1 MALATSV
8 AKILP
13 QINNELLGDLL
24 VKQNYISQEQLQK
37 ILQIQKDT
45 GKNFRSLLIEASYI
59 SSDSLA
65 NLVARKLHVPFVN
78 LTNFSFK
85 SNLVQL
91 LPETVARNLLA
102 IVLEDRGNTLL
113 VAMQNAQDAL
123 AIDELSLVLK
133 RPITVTEV
141 PKGQLEQALAQAYE
155 TIEYVI
161 PDHTEQT
168 KALEMDLGADIDS
181 SDFLVDIHLEGAPV
195 ARLLLSLFEQAIK
208 IGASDIHLEPQ
219 KTNLRVRVRV
229 DGMLQPQ
236 LIVNVS
242 SGAALG
248 RRVKLLAGLDIT
260 ETRIPQDG
268 SFSVEVFGKVMDI
281 RVSTLPSIY
290 GESVVM
296 RILSQDMSIRRL
308 DELGMPDFIVNRFRE
323 VLQSRSGLVLVTGP
337 TGSGKTTTLSAA
349 LLEVD
354 TEVLKVISVEDPV
367 EYRLPGITQIQV
379 NESIDLSFS
388 KVLRSIVRQD
398 PDVLLVGEI
407 RDADTAEIC
416 LRSAMTGHMV
426 LSTLHTSNAMAAPF
440 RLIDM
445 DVASFMLTSALQAII
460 AQRLVRLNCVQCS
473 EPYIPN
479 ELEQNWLDNILEIG
493 DSVSSMQ
500 GLGCSACN
508 GTGYAGRQGVYEWL
522 EMAPDLVKSILRK
535 DPIAFMQIARERM
548 NGQTMTHHTL
558 ELVRQGRTSLAEAL
572 HINHSHSL

>member
-1 MALATSV
+1 M
-8 AKILP
+8 
-13 QINNELLGDLL
+13 
-24 VKQNYISQEQLQK
+24 
-37 ILQIQKDT
+37 
-45 GKNFRSLLIEASYI
+45 
-59 SSDSLA
+59 
-65 NLVARKLHVPFVN
+65 
-78 LTNFSFK
+78 
-85 SNLVQL
+85 QL

-102 IVLEDRGNTLL
+102 IVLEDTGNTLL

-141 PKGQLEQALAQAYE
+141 PKGQIEQALAQAYE
-155 TIEYVI
+155 TIEYVV

-195 ARLLLSLFEQAIK
+195 ARLLLSLFEQAIT

-354 TEVLKVISVEDPV
+354 TEILKVISVEDPV

-379 NESIDLSFS
+379 NEGIDLSFS

-535 DPIAFMQIARERM
+535 DPITFMQIARERM
-548 NGQTMTHHTL
+548 SGQTMAHHTL

>member
-1 MALATSV
+1 
-8 AKILP
+8 
-13 QINNELLGDLL
+13 
-24 VKQNYISQEQLQK
+24 
-37 ILQIQKDT
+37 
-45 GKNFRSLLIEASYI
+45 
-59 SSDSLA
+59 
-65 NLVARKLHVPFVN
+65 
-78 LTNFSFK
+78 
-85 SNLVQL
+85 
-91 LPETVARNLLA
+91 
-102 IVLEDRGNTLL
+102 
-113 VAMQNAQDAL
+113 
-123 AIDELSLVLK
+123 
-133 RPITVTEV
+133 
-141 PKGQLEQALAQAYE
+141 
-155 TIEYVI
+155 
-161 PDHTEQT
+161 
-168 KALEMDLGADIDS
+168 
-181 SDFLVDIHLEGAPV
+181 
-195 ARLLLSLFEQAIK
+195 
-208 IGASDIHLEPQ
+208 
-219 KTNLRVRVRV
+219 
-229 DGMLQPQ
+229 MLQPQ

-323 VLQSRSGLVLVTGP
+323 VLQSRLGLVLVTGP

-379 NESIDLSFS
+379 NEGIDLSFS

-522 EMAPDLVKSILRK
+522 EMTPDLVKSILRK

-548 NGQTMTHHTL
+548 SGQTMAHHTL